1 MADPSVAHVTSLR
14 FRAPGGYET
23 VSEPPP
29 ALAPASVRIAPL
41 AVGVCGTDAHIVAGQ
56 FTAEDGVVLG
66 HEICGRVVELGSDA
80 TGVQVGDLVTVEPHR
95 YCTAC
100 SYCRAGREHL
110 CGAKRGYGVRL
121 DGGMT
126 ESMVAP
132 ARIAYRL
139 PAETPPWIGAL
150 CEPVACCIH
159 GLDRLG
165 VTSGEPLL
173 IHGCGPAGAIL
184 VALGRLL
191 GASPIVVM
199 DPQLSR
205 RELAQRMG
213 ADLALDPHQDG
224 CADAALAST
233 GGLGFPAVIDAVGS
247 AAVLETSVAMAA
259 RGGRV
264 LVFGVAAPGDTAV
277 ISPHEL
283 FSRELTLLGSVI
295 NPYTHQRA
303 VALLPR
309 LGLDRLTT
317 AFFGLDEFSA
327 ALDEQKIGAVDKI
340 FIAPRGRDA
349 AAGNLLESLD
359 ESQT

>member
-1 MADPSVAHVTSLR
+1 MADPRPVQATSLR

-23 VSEPPP
+23 VCEPLP
-29 ALAPASVRIAPL
+29 ALGAADIRIAPL

-56 FTAEDGVVLG
+56 FAAEDGAVLG
-66 HEICGRVVELGSDA
+66 HEICGRVVELGSEA
-80 TGVQVGDLVTVEPHR
+80 TGVGVGDLVTVEPHR

-100 SYCRAGREHL
+100 YYCRSGLEHL
-110 CGAKRGYGVRL
+110 CTQKRGYGVRL

-126 ESMVAP
+126 ESMVLP

-139 PAETPPWIGAL
+139 PEETPPWLGAL
-150 CEPVACCIH
+150 CEPVACCVH
-159 GLDRLG
+159 GMDRLG
-165 VTSGEPLL
+165 VTSGEALL

-191 GASPIVVM
+191 GASPIVVL
-199 DPQLSR
+199 DPQRNR
-205 RELAQRMG
+205 RELALRMG
-213 ADLALDPHQDG
+213 ADTALDPHAHG
-224 CADAALAST
+224 SFDAALAAT
-233 GGLGFPAVIDAVGS
+233 GGIGFPAIVDAVGT
-247 AAVLETSVAMAA
+247 AAILETSIEMAA
-259 RGGRV
+259 RGGRI
-264 LVFGVAAPGDTAV
+264 LMFGVAAPRDIAK

-309 LGLDRLTT
+309 LGLDRLTA

-327 ALDEQKIGAVDKI
+327 ALDEQKLGEVDKI
-340 FIAPRGRDA
+340 FIAPHGQDVAVGRS
-349 AAGNLLESLD
+349 GR
-359 ESQT
+359 